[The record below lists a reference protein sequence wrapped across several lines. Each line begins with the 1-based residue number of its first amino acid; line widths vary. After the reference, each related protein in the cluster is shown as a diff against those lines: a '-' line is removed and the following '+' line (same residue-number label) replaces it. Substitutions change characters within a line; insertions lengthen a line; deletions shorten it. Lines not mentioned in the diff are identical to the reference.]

1 MVTAAA
7 AEAPIV
13 IPAAPIPSRRRNSR
27 RLALGVAT
35 DFSAI
40 VQSESYAGAIRTDAP
55 LLNVVQFL
63 LVLAAMLVAVVLLPT
78 SG

>member
-7 AEAPIV
+7 AEAPIAS
-13 IPAAPIPSRRRNSR
+13 PAAPIPVRRRNSR

-35 DFSAI
+35 DFSPI